1 MADVLLTIG
10 LDSSAY
16 SEFKKGI
23 DDIIKKINSDPPKIK
38 VQFEN
43 KELDKMRKQIEALT
57 KAQREMAAA
66 NKQSKNI
73 EVGSTQQYNALRQV
87 NTALTQVILNT
98 QRWSA
103 AQRGQTSG
111 SYSDYSQQ
119 ATALQG
125 LVEQLESGSITADEF
140 SNRFAQIRAA
150 MAQTSGEIKVA
161 GEATGAM
168 SVSLNQA
175 ASNIVKFIGVYR
187 LISNGIRLFKE
198 MASVSIEIESAMA
211 QIQVVT
217 GATGAELQGFF
228 TTSTALAKELGQ
240 SITDVAKSIE
250 TFSRLGFR
258 LEDASALAE
267 YATILSNVADTDIN
281 AATTGM
287 TSIIKGY
294 DMDVKNAEHV
304 ADVLTKVG
312 QAYAISAEE
321 LMTAFERGGASMY
334 AEGTSFEKSAALFAA
349 TNASLQNA
357 QKTGTIWNTVA
368 ARITAS
374 ISDLEAMGEETEG
387 LADGFSKYREE
398 LLALTGVDVQKS
410 TGEYRD
416 LYDIFVDL
424 ANVWDSLR
432 SDQARSRVG
441 EILGGTRNRAG
452 IMSTI
457 TNIKDAINAYEDAMN
472 SSGIAMQA
480 NDIIMATTEK
490 HIEQLKVSFQEL
502 SANLISSDSIKGI
515 VDLGN
520 GFIQLLNNVQ
530 KLSSGL
536 GGLPAI
542 IGSITVAISALRAG
556 SVLGGIGQIFTTAA
570 SGIAGLGAAGAT
582 LAGTLGAV
590 APAVL
595 AVVGAISA
603 LVGVFNLAKQSQA
616 DHLKELQ
623 EADEVYTTNT
633 GDIETYKDRISEL
646 RSSLAEGTLSETDAY
661 EAKKE
666 LLDIQNQLFDS
677 YGKQVEGIDLV
688 NGKLDEQIGKIN
700 ELTKAEA
707 DKYLNEIK
715 KNYGSIENIEK
726 ELYGT
731 FGGEGKSLLGVGVI
745 ESGTFIGS
753 YVNAATEEIEALR
766 EIADE
771 FENIVIDEFEDEGSF
786 NIRYVGSAVDAHNE
800 VQDVLT
806 KTREAIDGLG
816 ESASS
821 DQINDFF
828 ESFSDMGEEAESIY
842 NNYYDIYQNV
852 LEAQRIVALMNDQTM
867 YTRGDASDTA
877 AGWLAGY
884 SKRVDEYNKAIVFG
898 DEEQIAEAKRK
909 FETWT
914 KIMED
919 LISESGFSAYADEVY
934 RIRDG
939 LIESAKA
946 VQDYDNAVEK
956 SPSFRDA
963 REKVKGMTA
972 TQIKDA
978 YYFGEEGDET
988 TQAAKDLVAS
998 LIEVNKLGNDFDES
1012 SFNSVLT
1019 WLTDCG
1025 VLLSEVAEEGENAES
1040 PVKSLI
1046 DTLTDSEGD
1055 FKKTVKEHTDVIDDL
1070 FNAYTKLK
1078 EGNLSDKEKQN
1089 LLLQFPEIGDY
1100 ADFGKGLEAL
1110 INTRVSGEGGL
1121 IEYINQM
1128 IRGISYKEE
1137 GGLAAR
1143 SWLTDIRDGFLELYN
1158 TIPQVKEYKGTIED
1172 FYDIFTNKEFNDG
1185 LNDITGGID
1194 KVHDALSKAQKGEL
1208 TESDFVELA
1217 QTLGRPDLIAGI
1229 DDMAGALE
1237 NLQNEMIS
1245 GEGENNLFGYF
1256 ATSIKSLRDAGSE
1269 EAAVALE
1276 HLRDIM
1282 MGTWDIVEEAK
1293 PAFDSAKESVESYSS
1308 ALKTIQDTLSDQTTG
1323 QSIGLDTFAAE
1334 NMRDYSS
1341 ALEYHNGVLQYNA
1354 EKVKEIAQ
1362 AKAEEEKATIAANK
1376 AQEQSTYLS
1385 NARKMAQL
1393 RIDLANA
1400 TDEEA
1405 SSIQSQIDALAGEN
1419 STIADTCRQY
1429 DLMTAS
1435 INEANNA
1442 YQNWINSQN
1451 ASESGDM
1458 LDSATSAYN
1467 RINEILND
1475 TESEDYGR
1483 VGRKDY
1489 KAALEFIVP
1498 DTIDREDEEAVNG
1511 YLQSISHLL
1520 TTDDKGQVNGVDI
1533 GTFLNE
1539 AVEKGLMN
1547 QDGDNYQV
1555 AGETTMQDFADGMG
1569 LGLPLVQSIFGELEE
1584 YDFSFD
1590 WADEADQTLGDM
1602 AVRAADAA
1610 TSLSSIEGFESLPI
1624 DIDISQI
1631 SDVDQAASQL
1641 QSTIDSLETFTA
1653 SPDVSTEQVEQANT
1667 VIAFCKEQL
1676 DAISGDNP
1684 EVTLSVDDSEVSSWQ
1699 APDKEGVVTYSP
1711 QFLAAEAP
1719 ILQGIVNY
1727 KATGAASTISVNGT
1741 AHASGTARAKGD
1753 WGTAPGGRT
1762 LVGELGQELVV
1773 NPMTGRW
1780 YTVGDRGA
1788 EFTNIPK
1795 GAIVFNHKQTAELLR
1810 DGYAIGRASALASGT
1825 AMVTGGGTWP
1835 FGSGNGNNSTS
1846 QPSGNG
1852 GGTPSSTSRPSSSS
1866 SSSPSETKKETKE
1879 IFDWIEVR
1887 IARIERKIKNL
1898 GITADST
1905 FQKLKT
1911 RLGASDKEIA
1921 QITKEINIQNKGYK
1935 RYMKEANK
1943 VGLSKSWRKKVQQGK
1958 IDIDTIKDE
1967 KLAEKIKDYQKWYE
1981 KALDCKDAVKEL
1993 KEQLGEL
2000 YEEQFNTIATDY
2012 ENKLAQ
2018 IEHKTNTY
2026 NNAIDNLEAHGYL
2039 RTTKYYEQL
2048 RSAEQENLSNLK
2060 QERDALNAA
2069 LNKAVASGYIKKY
2082 SESWY
2087 GMVNEIN
2094 GVNEAIQESETSIV
2108 EFGNSIR
2115 EVEWEHFDYL
2125 QEVISNIT
2133 KEAQFF
2139 ITLMS
2144 KSDLFQD
2151 NGQLTNEGM
2160 ATMGLHAQNYN
2171 VYMAQA
2177 NKYASELKNIEA
2189 DIAKDKDN
2197 TNLLKRRE
2205 ELLEL
2210 QRDSILAA
2218 EDEKYAIRDMVE
2230 EGINTELDALQK
2242 LIDKYNDAIDSAKD
2256 LNDYQKKVRNQA
2268 GEVAKLQK
2276 QLSAYSGDN
2285 SEENRARIQKLQNDL
2300 TSARETLQETEQE
2313 RYISEQK
2320 KLFSNLYDEYE
2331 TTLNKRLDNVDQ
2343 LIADMMVKVDENGK
2357 SISKTLSE
2365 QAQSVGYTI
2374 TQNQN
2379 SIWASTGSGFSLLSN
2394 VNTTI
2399 GTISANVAAMV
2410 TRSNGIAAG
2419 TSVPTAGTN
2428 ALTSQATNAAN
2439 KETQITRQVVDSIK
2453 SGKKRSKTLT
2463 SAEKKS
2469 HHALW
2474 EYIVK
2479 KYGYAPTN
2487 AIYKKI
2493 ASALGITISNK
2504 PTSAQKNKILSAMKA
2519 KGLASG
2525 VKNILTDDMYW
2536 TNENG
2541 AETLVRKSDHA
2552 ILTRI
2557 GKGDRMY
2564 NAMASENLW
2573 NAANNP
2579 TNFIID
2585 SLSKVSELP
2594 NSLGGMGIGSINYEI
2609 NIPIDHVGD
2618 YNDFMNQLKN
2628 DGRFEKFIQ
2637 SMTVDRLVG
2646 RSKLAK
2652 NKYQW

>member
-98 QRWSA
+98 QRWTA

-119 ATALQG
+119 ATALQT
-125 LVEQLESGSITADEF
+125 LVDELEQGSITAEEF
-140 SNRFAQIRAA
+140 SNRFAQIRAT

-228 TTSTALAKELGQ
+228 NTSTSLAKELGQ

-258 LEDASALAE
+258 LEDASSLAE

-502 SANLISSDSIKGI
+502 SANLISSESIKGI

-520 GFIQLLNNVQ
+520 GFLQLLNNIQ

-542 IGSITVAISALRAG
+542 IGAVTVAISALRAG
-556 SVLGGIGQIFTTAA
+556 SVLGGIGSIFQTAI
-570 SGIAGLGAAGAT
+570 SGITGLGAAGAT
-582 LAGTLGAV
+582 LTGTLGAV

-603 LVGVFNLAKQSQA
+603 LVGIFNIAKQSQA
-616 DHLKELQ
+616 DHLREL
-623 EADEVYTTNT
+623 EKADEVYTTNT
-633 GDIETYKDRISEL
+633 GDIETYKDRILEL
-646 RSSLAEGTLSETDAY
+646 RTSLAEGTLSEADAY

-707 DKYLNEIK
+707 DKYLNEVK
-715 KNYGSIENIEK
+715 RTYGSIENIQEK
-726 ELYGT
+726 LYGT
-731 FGGEGKSLLGVGVI
+731 FGGEAKGI
-745 ESGTFIGS
+745 FDAGTVVSAQID
-753 YVNAATEEIEALR
+753 NAATEEIDA
-766 EIADE
+766 IKQIVDE
-771 FENIVIDEFEDEGSF
+771 YDNLVLDELAGGQQFR
-786 NIRYVGSAVDAHNE
+786 IRYIGSVVDAHDE
-800 VQDVLT
+800 LQGALT
-806 KTREAIDGLG
+806 RTREVIDGFGDSPFTNTINGFFNDL
-816 ESASS
+816 S
-821 DQINDFF
+821 DVYDN
-828 ESFSDMGEEAESIY
+828 AESVY
-842 NNYYDIYQNV
+842 NDYYELYQNI
-852 LEAQRIVALMNDQTM
+852 LNAQHITELMNDETL

-884 SKRVDEYNKAIVFG
+884 SKRVDEYNKAMVFG
-898 DEEQIAEAKRK
+898 DEEQIKTAKMK

-914 KIMED
+914 KIMDD
-919 LISESGFSAYADEVY
+919 LISGSGFSAYAEDVY
-934 RIRDG
+934 KIRDG
-939 LIESAKA
+939 LIDSAKA

-963 REKVKGMTA
+963 REKVSGMTA
-972 TQIKDA
+972 LQVKDS
-978 YYFGEEGDET
+978 YYFGEEGEAT

-998 LIEVNKLGNDFDES
+998 LIEINKLESGFDES
-1012 SFNSVLT
+1012 SLDSVLT

-1040 PVKSLI
+1040 PVKSLL
-1046 DTLTDSEGD
+1046 DTLTDSDGD
-1055 FKKTVKEHTDVIDDL
+1055 FKKTVKEHTDAIDDL
-1070 FNAYTKLK
+1070 FTAYTKLK
-1078 EGNLSDKEKQN
+1078 DGNLSDKEKQS
-1089 LLLQFPEIGDY
+1089 LLWQFPELSNY
-1100 ADFGKGLEAL
+1100 ADFEKGLETL
-1110 INTRVSGEGGL
+1110 INTKVSGEGGL

-1128 IRGISYKEE
+1128 IRDISYKEE

-1143 SWLTDIRDGFLELYN
+1143 SWLIDIRDGFRELYN
-1158 TIPQVKEYKGTIED
+1158 TSPQVEEYKGTVED
-1172 FYDIFTNKEFNDG
+1172 FYDIFTDKDFNDG
-1185 LNDITGGID
+1185 LDTITDKID
-1194 KVHDALSKAQKGEL
+1194 KVHDALGKAQKGEL
-1208 TESDFVELA
+1208 TESEFVELA
-1217 QTLGRPDLIAGI
+1217 QSLGRPDLIAGI

-1256 ATSIKSLRDAGSE
+1256 ETSIKSLRDAGSE

-1282 MGTWDIVEEAK
+1282 MGTWDVVEEAK

-1323 QSIGLDTFAAE
+1323 RSIGLDTFAAE

-1393 RIDLANA
+1393 RIDLAHA

-1475 TESEDYGR
+1475 SESEDYGR

-1684 EVTLSVDDSEVSSWQ
+1684 EVKLSVDDSEVNSWQ

-1835 FGSGNGNNSTS
+1835 FGSGNGNNATS
-1846 QPSGNG
+1846 QPSNNSG
-1852 GGTPSSTSRPSSSS
+1852 GRTPSSPSTPSSSS
-1866 SSSPSETKKETKE
+1866 SSSSSDTKKETKE
-1879 IFDWIEVR
+1879 VFDWIEVR

-1898 GITADST
+1898 DITANST

-1921 QITKEINIQNKGYK
+1921 KITKEINIQNKGYK

-2048 RSAEQENLSNLK
+2048 RSAEQENLSKLK

-2133 KEAQFF
+2133 KEADFL

-2177 NKYASELKNIEA
+2177 SKYASELKNIEA

-2242 LIDKYNDAIDSAKD
+2242 LIDKYNDALDSAKD

-2285 SEENRARIQKLQNDL
+2285 SEENRARLQKLRNDL
-2300 TSARETLQETEQE
+2300 TSAQETLQETEQE
-2313 RYISEQK
+2313 HYISEQK

-2343 LIADMMVKVDENGK
+2343 LITDMMAKVDDNGK
-2357 SISKTLSE
+2357 SISKTLAE

-2379 SIWASTGSGFSLLSN
+2379 SIWSSTGSGFSLLSN

-2410 TRSNGIAAG
+2410 TKSNGIAAG

-2428 ALTSQATNAAN
+2428 ASTQQATNAAN
-2439 KETQITRQVVDSIK
+2439 KETQIARQVVDSIK

-2487 AIYKKI
+2487 AIYRNI
-2493 ASALGITISNK
+2493 ASALGITVSNK

-2525 VKNILTDDMYW
+2525 AKSILSDDMFW

-2579 TNFIID
+2579 ANFIIE
-2585 SLSKVSELP
+2585 SLSKVSKLP
-2594 NSLGGMGIGSINYEI
+2594 SGLGGMGIGSINYEV